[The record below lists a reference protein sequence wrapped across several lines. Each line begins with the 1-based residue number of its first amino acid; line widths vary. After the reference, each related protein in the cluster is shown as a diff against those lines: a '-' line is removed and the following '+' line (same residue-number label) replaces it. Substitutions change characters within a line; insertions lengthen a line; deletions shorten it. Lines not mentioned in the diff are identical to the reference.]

1 MENFFLGLGDVFN
14 LTSLAFM
21 LFGVVCG
28 IVVGAIPGLSGP
40 MAIALCIPLT
50 YYMTPVGA
58 VGFLVGINKGGTFG
72 GSIASILLNTPGSPE
87 SAATCYD
94 GYPLALQRKGEK
106 ALKVSLFASF
116 FGDTISAVS
125 LVLLSVPLASVA
137 LKLAPAD
144 ICAIILFSLVL
155 VSGLDTG
162 SMSKGLVAGALGM
175 LLGCVGL
182 DPVSGQPRLDFGV
195 LELSA
200 GIPLMCLAIGTLAMS
215 EIIFQMQKSCLLEKS
230 GAELARTA
238 SREEGRVS
246 WAELKSVIRT
256 AIRSSGIGVVIGVL
270 PGLGATLAA
279 FLSYSEARRW
289 SKTPENFGK
298 GEISGVV
305 ASETGNNAATG
316 GAMIP
321 MLALGLP
328 GGSTTALMLS
338 VFMLHGLEPG
348 PLIMVEQEGM
358 VWSVFTSMLLA
369 NCCILFLG
377 YVTMRIVVNLLRIP
391 NNYLMPIVFVLAT
404 IGAYALRNSTFDVVI
419 MLAAGIAG
427 FFLRRRGYSPA
438 SIVLGSI
445 LGSLGESAL
454 AKSMQLS
461 TYDWTIFF
469 SRPFAAFFMISGI
482 IAILL
487 TIWRGIREVV
497 QRRNA
502 DLPQ

>member
-1 MENFFLGLGDVFN
+1 M
-14 LTSLAFM
+14 
-21 LFGVVCG
+21 
-28 IVVGAIPGLSGP
+28 
-40 MAIALCIPLT
+40 
-50 YYMTPVGA
+50 
-58 VGFLVGINKGGTFG
+58 
-72 GSIASILLNTPGSPE
+72 
-87 SAATCYD
+87 
-94 GYPLALQRKGEK
+94 
-106 ALKVSLFASF
+106 
-116 FGDTISAVS
+116 
-125 LVLLSVPLASVA
+125 
-137 LKLAPAD
+137 
-144 ICAIILFSLVL
+144 
-155 VSGLDTG
+155 
-162 SMSKGLVAGALGM
+162 
-175 LLGCVGL
+175 
-182 DPVSGQPRLDFGV
+182 
-195 LELSA
+195 
-200 GIPLMCLAIGTLAMS
+200 
-215 EIIFQMQKSCLLEKS
+215 
-230 GAELARTA
+230 
-238 SREEGRVS
+238 
-246 WAELKSVIRT
+246 
-256 AIRSSGIGVVIGVL
+256 
-270 PGLGATLAA
+270 
-279 FLSYSEARRW
+279 
-289 SKTPENFGK
+289 
-298 GEISGVV
+298 V